1 MAKELAK
8 QYDPNEV
15 EDRTYKFWCDNNY
28 FHAEVNPDKKPYTI
42 VIPPPNITGQLHM
55 GHALDN
61 TLQDIL
67 IRWRRMQGFEALW
80 LPGTDHASI
89 ATEAKIVEAMRK
101 EGVSKDD
108 IGRDGFLERAW
119 AWKDQYG
126 SRIIEQLKKIGSSC
140 DWDRERF
147 TLDEG
152 CSKAVKEVF
161 VNLYEKGLIYQ
172 GKRMVNW
179 CPHCCTTISDAE
191 VEYEDQAGH
200 FWHLRYPFKDGTGYL
215 ELATT
220 RPETLLGDTAVAVN
234 PNDERYK
241 DIIGKTLILPIVHR
255 EIPVVADDYVD
266 IEFGTGVVKITPA
279 HDPNDYEVGLRH
291 NLEIID
297 VMTDDGHIAD
307 GWGKYTGLD
316 RYECRKEIVKDLEA
330 EGALIEIEDYSHN
343 VGTCYRCHTSIEPR
357 LSKQWF
363 VKMEPLAKPAVDVV
377 KQGRV
382 KFVPER
388 FDKIYYHWMENIKDW
403 CISRQLWW
411 GHRIPAWYCD
421 ECGEVTVSKEDV
433 KCCSHCG
440 SEHIHQDPDT
450 LDTWFSS
457 ALWPFSTLGFPND
470 TEELKYFYPTNT
482 LVTGYDIIFFWVARM
497 IFSAVE
503 HTDNIPFDTV
513 LIHGLVRDSQG
524 RKMSKSLGNGI
535 DPLEIIDEYGAD
547 ALRFTLA
554 TGNSPGND
562 MRFSDD
568 KVKASRNFAN
578 KLWNAAR
585 FVLMYLD
592 DEFEYNGLPNDLA
605 IEDKWIVSKVNTL
618 AKDVT
623 DNLEKFELGIAIQ
636 KLYDFIWDV
645 FCDWYIEIAKIR
657 LQSEDKTG
665 KSTAISVLV
674 YVLTDILK
682 LLHPFMPF
690 ITEEIYQAIPHDDE
704 AIMISKWVEFD
715 EKLSFSADE
724 AEMERIMKAIRA
736 IRNRRS
742 EMNIP
747 PSRKATVYIETA
759 FADTFN
765 MGADFVKRLA
775 SANEVVVGD
784 TFDALGNTVT
794 IITDDAKIFIP
805 MGDLVDFAAERKRLE
820 KELAQA
826 QDKLDFIN
834 KKLSNPG
841 FVNKAPEKVVAQN
854 KEDAAKLE
862 EKIANIKNSI
872 NSLGE

>member
-8 QYDPNEV
+8 QYDPSEV
-15 EDRTYKFWCDNNY
+15 EDRTYKFWCDNKY
-28 FHAEVNPDKKPYTI
+28 FHAEVNPEKKPYTI

-67 IRWRRMQGFEALW
+67 IRWRRMQGYEALW

-89 ATEAKIVEAMRK
+89 ATEAKIVEAMRE
-101 EGVSKDD
+101 EGVTKDD
-108 IGRDGFLERAW
+108 IGRDGFMERAW
-119 AWKDQYG
+119 AWKDKFG
-126 SRIIEQLKKIGSSC
+126 SRIIEQLKKMGSSC

-152 CSKAVKEVF
+152 CSEAVKEVF
-161 VNLYEKGLIYQ
+161 VNLYEKDLIYQ

-179 CPHCCTTISDAE
+179 CPHCQTTISDAE

-200 FWHLRYPFKDGTGYL
+200 FWHLRYPFVDGSGYL

-241 DIIGKTLILPIVHR
+241 DLVGKMLDLPIVHR
-255 EIPVVADDYVD
+255 QIPVVADEYVD
-266 IEFGTGVVKITPA
+266 VEFGTGVVKITPA

-297 VMTDDGHIAD
+297 VMTDDGHIAE
-307 GWGKYTGLD
+307 GWGKYSGMD
-316 RYECRKEIVKDLEA
+316 RYECRAEIVKDLEA
-330 EGALIEIEDYSHN
+330 EGALIKIEDYSHN

-363 VKMEPLAKPAVDVV
+363 VKMEPLAKPAIDVV
-377 KQGRV
+377 RNGEV

-411 GHRIPAWYCD
+411 GHRIPAYYCD
-421 ECGEVTVSKEDV
+421 DCGEVMVSKDEV
-433 KCCSHCG
+433 HKCSKCG

-457 ALWPFSTLGFPND
+457 ALWPFSTMGYPNN
-470 TEELKYFYPTNT
+470 TPELDYFYPTNT

-503 HTDNIPFDTV
+503 HTGKVPFDTV
-513 LIHGLVRDSQG
+513 FIHGIVRDSQG

-535 DPLEIIDEYGAD
+535 DPLLIIDEYGAD

-568 KVKASRNFAN
+568 RVKASRNFAN

-585 FVLMYLD
+585 FVLMYLGED
-592 DEFEYNGLPNDLA
+592 YKYNGLPNDLA
-605 IEDKWIVSKVNTL
+605 IEDKWIISKVNSL
-618 AKDVT
+618 AKEVT
-623 DNLEKFELGIAIQ
+623 ENLEKFELGIAVQ

-645 FCDWYIEIAKIR
+645 FCDWYIEISKIR
-657 LQSEDKTG
+657 LQSGEG
-665 KSTAISVLV
+665 AETAKAVLV

-690 ITEEIYQAIPHDDE
+690 ITEEIYQAIPHDTE
-704 AIMISKWVEFD
+704 SIMVSKWVEYD
-715 EKLSFSADE
+715 ESLNFSADE
-724 AEMERIMKAIRA
+724 EQMEKIMTAIRA

-747 PSRKATVYIETA
+747 PSKKATVYIETSLV
-759 FADTFN
+759 DTFT
-765 MGADFVKRLA
+765 MGAEFVKRLA
-775 SANEVVVGD
+775 SSNEVVVAND
-784 TFDALGNTVT
+784 FSHLENTVT
-794 IITDDAKIFIP
+794 IITDDAKIYIP
-805 MGDLVDFAAERKRLE
+805 LGELVDFEAERKRLE
-820 KELAQA
+820 KEMAAA

-834 KKLSNPG
+834 KKLNNPG
-841 FVNKAPEKVVAQN
+841 FVNKAPEKVVQQN
-854 KEDAAKLE
+854 REDAAKLE

-872 NSLGE
+872 ETLGK

>member
-1 MAKELAK
+1 M
-8 QYDPNEV
+8 
-15 EDRTYKFWCDNNY
+15 
-28 FHAEVNPDKKPYTI
+28 
-42 VIPPPNITGQLHM
+42 
-55 GHALDN
+55 
-61 TLQDIL
+61 
-67 IRWRRMQGFEALW
+67 
-80 LPGTDHASI
+80 
-89 ATEAKIVEAMRK
+89 
-101 EGVSKDD
+101 
-108 IGRDGFLERAW
+108 
-119 AWKDQYG
+119 
-126 SRIIEQLKKIGSSC
+126 
-140 DWDRERF
+140 
-147 TLDEG
+147 
-152 CSKAVKEVF
+152 
-161 VNLYEKGLIYQ
+161 
-172 GKRMVNW
+172 
-179 CPHCCTTISDAE
+179 
-191 VEYEDQAGH
+191 
-200 FWHLRYPFKDGTGYL
+200 
-215 ELATT
+215 
-220 RPETLLGDTAVAVN
+220 
-234 PNDERYK
+234 
-241 DIIGKTLILPIVHR
+241 
-255 EIPVVADDYVD
+255 
-266 IEFGTGVVKITPA
+266 
-279 HDPNDYEVGLRH
+279 
-291 NLEIID
+291 
-297 VMTDDGHIAD
+297 
-307 GWGKYTGLD
+307 
-316 RYECRKEIVKDLEA
+316 
-330 EGALIEIEDYSHN
+330 
-343 VGTCYRCHTSIEPR
+343 
-357 LSKQWF
+357 
-363 VKMEPLAKPAVDVV
+363 
-377 KQGRV
+377 
-382 KFVPER
+382 
-388 FDKIYYHWMENIKDW
+388 
-403 CISRQLWW
+403 
-411 GHRIPAWYCD
+411 
-421 ECGEVTVSKEDV
+421 
-433 KCCSHCG
+433 
-440 SEHIHQDPDT
+440 
-450 LDTWFSS
+450 
-457 ALWPFSTLGFPND
+457 WPFSTLGFPKD

-592 DEFEYNGLPNDLA
+592 DEFEYNGLPKDLA

-657 LQSEDKTG
+657 LQGEDKSA

-704 AIMISKWVEFD
+704 SIMISKWVEFD
-715 EKLSFSADE
+715 EKLSFAADE

-747 PSRKATVYIETA
+747 PSRKATVYVETA
-759 FADTFN
+759 FANTFN
-765 MGADFVKRLA
+765 MGADFIKRLA

-784 TFDALGNTVT
+784 SFDALGNTVT

-805 MGDLVDFAAERKRLE
+805 MGDLVDFEAERKRLE

-854 KEDAAKLE
+854 KADAAKLE

-872 NSLGE
+872 AALGE